1 MRARRF
7 RKRVEL
13 WQTESYED
21 GYGGN
26 LERDYLITTMWAN
39 ISTLDTKSNVSLGN
53 DLGVADRSNT
63 IVITLRKRSDI
74 TYNSVNQFIKYSGY
88 RYVIQKQPINDDF
101 NNSYVTLLA
110 TRQQVDE
117 VSELTPFDEYLPAY
131 TNYVNRAVEDG
142 GSATSDAC
150 LLAYVQTLF

>member
-26 LERDYLITTMWAN
+26 LESDYLITTIWAN

-53 DLGVADRSNT
+53 DLGVSDRSNT

-74 TYNSVNQFIKYSGY
+74 TYNSVNQYIKYSGY
-88 RYVIQKQPINDDF
+88 RYVIQKEPINEDF
-101 NNSYVTLLA
+101 NNSYITLLA
-110 TRQQVDE
+110 TRQQVDG
-117 VSELTPFDEYLPAY
+117 VSELTPFDE
-131 TNYVNRAVEDG
+131 
-142 GSATSDAC
+142 
-150 LLAYVQTLF
+150 

>member
-1 MRARRF
+1 MRGREF

-13 WQTESYED
+13 WQSNAYED

-39 ISTLDTKSNVSLGN
+39 VSTLDTKSSVSIGK
-53 DLGVADRSNT
+53 DLGVDDRSNT
-63 IVITLRKRSDI
+63 VVITLRKRSDI

-88 RYVIQKQPINDDF
+88 KYVIQKQPVNDDF

-117 VSELTPFDEYLPAY
+117 VSELVPFDEYLPAY

-142 GSATSDAC
+142 GLATSDVC
-150 LLAYVQTLF
+150 LLAYVKTLF